1 MGRGAATAS
10 AEELALEKYLPTPFP
25 LQRLRPES
33 GGGFLAPEPAVLS
46 HQHFRSYG
54 EWFEAQQPLWKKLP
68 PKPLSRVQ
76 STALWPFGR
85 HVSQLT
91 GSLAKSDAMSLDG
104 RLVESTMPFVPP
116 VMEKSSSSPALGIRS
131 SSSSAGSR
139 TRVALGSHE
148 EVSQPRKPPKANPMN
163 GHDPFEHL
171 RHLFPQEARQQ
182 ELKRRAASTGAQQG
196 ADHASGC
203 RRPESAPGGLWGGDL
218 QTAPLAAHDAAR
230 PQTAAGSSRHMLGCT
245 TVYKPLPPPGVR
257 PELRMTRE
265 RPPYKE
271 RQGL

>member
-10 AEELALEKYLPTPFP
+10 PEELALEKYLPTPYP

-33 GGGFLAPEPAVLS
+33 GGGFLAPEPATLS

-76 STALWPFGR
+76 STALWPYGR

-91 GSLAKSDAMSLDG
+91 GSLAKSDAMSIDG
-104 RLVESTMPFVPP
+104 RLVESTQPYVPP
-116 VMEKSSSSPALGIRS
+116 AMEKSSSSPALGTRS
-131 SSSSAGSR
+131 GQQRPATFVG
-139 TRVALGSHE
+139 LGSHE
-148 EVSQPRKPPKANPMN
+148 EVSLQRRPPKAHHMN

-182 ELKRRAASTGAQQG
+182 ELKRRAASEVARQG
-196 ADHASGC
+196 ALRSSADS
-203 RRPESAPGGLWGGDL
+203 RRPDSAPGGLLGELGL
-218 QTAPLAAHDAAR
+218 APASCSGPR
-230 PQTAAGSSRHMLGCT
+230 PHTAAGIDRNMIGAT

-271 RQGL
+271 REGL